1 MFKETF
7 TSCPTCTPPLPV
19 VSSRVPTLP
28 AFFSHDN
35 QSTFTSASLFQ
46 AVPSSAPTLPVTFLR
61 VTDRLPMFTSSS
73 AFPVGTSH
81 AFAGPSSR
89 VPGSPG
95 LARTTS
101 CDPAHLYTPGPV
113 YTHATQA
120 LGSVGSTSHGTVFC
134 HASTGA
140 QTPSPLIEDPRHVL
154 PSLHPTSEC
163 FLATITATM
172 EKMSANHDL
181 PPLQVF
187 KFNGSPERYP
197 LFRQRFHQMVE
208 SKSLDEQ
215 TKMARLLQFLKGP
228 ALRAV
233 HRYEAVSG
241 GLAKSLEVLQNRFG
255 QPFKIVR
262 ACIDTLTKG
271 PAIAPQDKEGLQR
284 YADLAQVMYD
294 TLESMGCLGEMNTDS
309 LEKVVLRLPK
319 WLQDKFREHLKKL
332 ERQGKIM
339 PTFKDVV
346 EFLNDRADFANH
358 PFFTSTSTEVKSLRR
373 NEDRNKPNLRHL
385 TTLTTSSI
393 KEDSRFARV
402 KDIKPS
408 NCLLCTEF
416 HPLYRCE
423 MFKSKPI
430 EERRELVFKNRI
442 CFNCINSTEHLAK
455 SCKSPVRCKVTGCG
469 KSHHTLLHQPSPTR
483 GNADHQTSNTE
494 ITDIPAV
501 TTPLPSIQD
510 ATSSTCAAAT
520 VAESSE
526 ISCIIPLRII
536 GDNGRH
542 ITTYGLIDSGSDVTM
557 IDPSLVQQLG
567 IQGEEGQLLLS
578 TVSQR
583 DRQEKGVK
591 VDFKIAPVDDSHTEH
606 VTVHNA
612 WAVRD
617 LTIPL
622 KHVTAHKKLEQLSH
636 LRHVPFSEVERKFLI
651 GTSLQEAFISL
662 FFVNIHVIRLF
673 VSLLKLNVFC

>member
-1 MFKETF
+1 MERVSVNWRNANFRVCYLQEIDLKSMVLKWTRILTRIQRVSPRRFRDCSRPKSFLEIQIHRDVLYYFPISCASSHALPPMFKETF

-35 QSTFTSASLFQ
+35 QSTFASASLFQ
-46 AVPSSAPTLPVTFLR
+46 AVPSSARTLPVSSLR
-61 VTDRLPMFTSSS
+61 VTDRPPTFTSSS
-73 AFPVGTSH
+73 VFPVGSSR

-89 VPGSPG
+89 VPGSLG
-95 LARTTS
+95 LARTAS

-181 PPLQVF
+181 PSLQVL

-215 TKMARLLQFLKGP
+215 TKMARLLQFLEGP

-233 HRYEAVSG
+233 QRYEAVSG

-271 PAIAPQDKEGLQR
+271 PAIAPHDKEGLQR

-294 TLESMGCLGEMNTDS
+294 TPESMGCLGEMNTDS

-319 WLQDKFREHLKKL
+319 WLQDKFREHLKVGTPRKNYAYI
-332 ERQGKIM
+332 Q
-339 PTFKDVV
+339 
-346 EFLNDRADFANH
+346 
-358 PFFTSTSTEVKSLRR
+358 
-373 NEDRNKPNLRHL
+373 
-385 TTLTTSSI
+385 
-393 KEDSRFARV
+393 
-402 KDIKPS
+402 
-408 NCLLCTEF
+408 
-416 HPLYRCE
+416 RC
-423 MFKSKPI
+423 
-430 EERRELVFKNRI
+430 
-442 CFNCINSTEHLAK
+442 C
-455 SCKSPVRCKVTGCG
+455 
-469 KSHHTLLHQPSPTR
+469 
-483 GNADHQTSNTE
+483 
-494 ITDIPAV
+494 
-501 TTPLPSIQD
+501 
-510 ATSSTCAAAT
+510 
-520 VAESSE
+520 
-526 ISCIIPLRII
+526 
-536 GDNGRH
+536 
-542 ITTYGLIDSGSDVTM
+542 
-557 IDPSLVQQLG
+557 
-567 IQGEEGQLLLS
+567 
-578 TVSQR
+578 
-583 DRQEKGVK
+583 
-591 VDFKIAPVDDSHTEH
+591 
-606 VTVHNA
+606 
-612 WAVRD
+612 
-617 LTIPL
+617 
-622 KHVTAHKKLEQLSH
+622 
-636 LRHVPFSEVERKFLI
+636 
-651 GTSLQEAFISL
+651 
-662 FFVNIHVIRLF
+662 
-673 VSLLKLNVFC
+673 